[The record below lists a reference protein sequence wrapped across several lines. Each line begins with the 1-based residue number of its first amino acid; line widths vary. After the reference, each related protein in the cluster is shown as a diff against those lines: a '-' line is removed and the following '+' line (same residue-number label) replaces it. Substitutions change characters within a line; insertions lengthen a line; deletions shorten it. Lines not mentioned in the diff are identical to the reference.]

1 MKILITPD
9 QVANTEK
16 CPTLFAFDTE
26 NKTISEVVAYNPELD
41 CTWLDNCGRNTF
53 RPFGIAQDEQFIY
66 VSSNERIGCF
76 DKNNLG
82 FSGVL
87 DGAVAFVNTHQ
98 IYCSDN
104 KLYITNSGNDSL
116 GIYDF
121 NLESMQYY
129 DFNTFSLKDSV
140 QRPENANDLDKLH
153 INSVWVNNKIVYV
166 VAHRLGA
173 GMSSI
178 FLFDQNTFELL
189 WRVEAGYCTHNVL
202 IHNGV
207 LYSLSTD
214 TGDLVAVD
222 LETSKKIT
230 HTIVNPRDKFLRGL
244 CIVEDTLYIGASMN
258 FHNPAATRSCE
269 IIEFDTTK
277 KEVVCRTNLG
287 NLLVLNDM
295 MVYLND

>member
-1 MKILITPD
+1 MKIFITPD
-9 QVANTEK
+9 ELANGDR
-16 CPTLFAFDTE
+16 CPTAFAFDTE

-41 CTWLDNCGRNTF
+41 CTWLDNCGRNSF

-66 VSSNERIGCF
+66 VASNERIGRF
-76 DKNNLG
+76 NKDNLG
-82 FSGVL
+82 FAGVL
-87 DGAVAFVNTHQ
+87 EGAVAFVNTHQ
-98 IYCSDN
+98 LYCSGG

-121 NLESMQYY
+121 NLKSMRYY
-129 DFNTFSLKDSV
+129 DFNSFSLKDNV
-140 QRPENANDLDKLH
+140 QRPANANDLDKLH
-153 INSVWVNNKIVYV
+153 INSVWVNNNIVYV

-178 FLFDQNTFELL
+178 FLFDQSTFELL
-189 WRVEAGYCTHNVL
+189 WRVEAGYCSHNVL
-202 IHNGV
+202 VHAGV

-214 TGDLVAVD
+214 TGDLVAVN

-244 CIVEDTLYIGASMN
+244 CIVGDTLYIGASMN

-295 MVYLND
+295 MVCLND